1 MFRSQSADTLKEVNE
16 EATTMLYKSCPKCR
30 GDLGIERDLYG
41 GPPDLVC
48 IQCGYTARPQERI
61 TLLTRLLGERR
72 AAPTPALVPVQVER
86 RAS

>member
-1 MFRSQSADTLKEVNE
+1 M
-16 EATTMLYKSCPKCR
+16 MLYKACPKCR
-30 GDLGIERDLYG
+30 GDLGVERDVYG

-61 TLLTRLLGERR
+61 SLLSKLLQRTSPQP
-72 AAPTPALVPVQVER
+72 APALATVPVQR

>member
-1 MFRSQSADTLKEVNE
+1 M
-16 EATTMLYKSCPKCR
+16 MIYKSCPKCR
-30 GDLGIERDLYG
+30 GDLGIERDIYG

-61 TLLTRLLGERR
+61 TLLSKLLERTKQS
-72 AAPTPALVPVQVER
+72 APALAPAHVER

>member
-1 MFRSQSADTLKEVNE
+1 M
-16 EATTMLYKSCPKCR
+16 MLFKSCPKCR
-30 GDLGIERDLYG
+30 GDLGVERDIYG

-61 TLLTRLLGERR
+61 ALLSR
-72 AAPTPALVPVQVER
+72 AIEHGGRGRAVRPEPILVER

>member
-1 MFRSQSADTLKEVNE
+1 M
-16 EATTMLYKSCPKCR
+16 MLYKSCPKCH
-30 GDLGIERDLYG
+30 GDLGVERDIYG

-61 TLLTRLLGERR
+61 SLLSKLLPPRSPKPAPAF
-72 AAPTPALVPVQVER
+72 AAVRTQR

>member
-1 MFRSQSADTLKEVNE
+1 
-16 EATTMLYKSCPKCR
+16 MLYKSCPKCR
-30 GDLGIERDLYG
+30 GDLGIERDIYG

-61 TLLTRLLGERR
+61 SLLSRLIGRR
-72 AAPTPALVPVQVER
+72 QAVPLPAYATVPLER

>member
-1 MFRSQSADTLKEVNE
+1 M
-16 EATTMLYKSCPKCR
+16 MLYKSCPKCH
-30 GDLGIERDLYG
+30 GDLGVERDLYG

-61 TLLTRLLGERR
+61 TLLSRLLERTR
-72 AAPTPALVPVQVER
+72 PQAQPALVPVRADR

>member
-1 MFRSQSADTLKEVNE
+1 M
-16 EATTMLYKSCPKCR
+16 MLYKSCPKCH
-30 GDLGIERDLYG
+30 GDLGLERDVYG

-61 TLLTRLLGERR
+61 SLMERLMQGSPRQLRPAPAYAR
-72 AAPTPALVPVQVER
+72 AATPQR

>member
-1 MFRSQSADTLKEVNE
+1 
-16 EATTMLYKSCPKCR
+16 MLFKSCPKCR
-30 GDLGIERDLYG
+30 GDLGVERDLHG

-61 TLLTRLLGERR
+61 SLLTRLIDRVGSRPAPAMAR
-72 AAPTPALVPVQVER
+72 AEVGRR

>member
-1 MFRSQSADTLKEVNE
+1 M
-16 EATTMLYKSCPKCR
+16 MLYKSCPQCH
-30 GDLGIERDLYG
+30 GDLGVERDIYG

-61 TLLTRLLGERR
+61 SLLSKLLPHSSPKP
-72 AAPTPALVPVQVER
+72 APAFATVRTQR

>member
-1 MFRSQSADTLKEVNE
+1 M
-16 EATTMLYKSCPKCR
+16 MLYKSCPKCH
-30 GDLGIERDLYG
+30 GDLGVERDIYG

-61 TLLTRLLGERR
+61 SLLSKLLPPRSPKP
-72 AAPTPALVPVQVER
+72 APAFATVRTQR